1 MKKLDFL
8 PNRQNKY
15 SIRKFTVGTASILL
29 GTMMLLGIQDEAKA
43 AETTTSNTAESNDSS
58 SEQGNGVGSDASGEV
73 LDSTKTTQLN
83 QPTESSTDENNG
95 LKQETNAESN
105 DVSTDPQPKIEDT
118 SNVNSSQVEEITL
131 DTAPTNGG
139 SNTTNPTTK
148 ESNEN
153 STNDLT
159 KPAPPSPE
167 NSTSKQATSESKTP
181 APAIAP
187 ITDGTSKTNSQQ
199 AATDKKVDNTQV
211 NTGDS
216 NDTSSNDTK
225 IETDATKPVTTNV
238 KDSTVSNTDNSKSG
252 VETINS
258 TAGANDQLN
267 KNNPTGQI
275 ENKITAADSGTAGTN
290 GTNANDSQSN
300 LNTSSGLNS
309 QSSITNTRSKQLK
322 LFNALKQSSD
332 NKDANTVTTTAET
345 ASTLRTVS
353 FVAMPNSVTTQAA
366 TGGNNVANLVTV
378 TNMNAV
384 PIKNDGTVRTVPYQD
399 TNTTQEELFATS
411 GDVIKFTGD
420 FAIADEVNEGDYI
433 TLSYGDYFRPGSIET
448 PPAVTNLVDNSGKLV
463 ATGVYDQATNTI
475 KYTFTNY
482 VDQLSNITGSFNFS
496 ASPNRYTAT
505 TDKTPYPFN
514 VTMAGETYNKNI
526 VVDYGNKN
534 GESKT
539 QTGAKE
545 PSKQNVTAVTAYDTQ
560 SQEYKMTAY
569 INQSDLPLNGAK
581 YNVNLTGMTGI
592 NDVKIYLV
600 NDESRMVDSFV
611 PDVSGLTPVTKNI
624 TYNADKTTMSI
635 DLGNISSTQ
644 KYIILYDAVKD
655 NSASNTR
662 RVDNTLTYTANNLN
676 QSDPNNVVLSAY
688 AEKTEASGNLY
699 SLGDYVWFD
708 SNNNGLQDSGEI
720 PASNVTVYLYDSN
733 NIRQTTTTDSNGHYQ
748 FDGLQNGTY
757 TVEFVPPNGYTAT
770 ISNVNNNA
778 NDDKD
783 SDGLKVTATI
793 NGADNF
799 TYDLGLVM
807 IPKTYTLGDYVW
819 EDTNKDG
826 IQNNGESGI
835 EGVTVT
841 LTKPDGTTETTKT
854 DAEGRYEFTGLENGD
869 YTVKFETPAGYEP
882 TKVNNGDDTLDSDG
896 TTVTATINNA
906 DNPTIDSGFYKPV
919 KVPATYTL
927 GDYVWEDTNK
937 DGIQNSNEP
946 GIAGVTVTLTKPDG
960 TTETTTTDADGYYKF
975 TGLENGDYTVTFTT
989 PEGYEPT
996 VSNNGDDALDSDGTT
1011 VTATINNADN
1021 PTIDSGFYK
1030 PVTEPPKEPATY
1042 TLGDKVWED
1051 TNKDG
1056 IQNSNE
1062 SGIEGVKVTLTKP
1075 DGTTETTTTDA
1086 EGHYEFTGLEN
1097 GDYTVT
1103 FETPEGYEPTVSNNG
1118 DDRLDS
1124 DGTTVTATINNADNP
1139 TIDSGFYKPVTEPEQ
1154 TPATYTLGDKV
1165 WEDTNHDGIQ
1175 NSNEPGIEGVKVTLT
1190 KPDGTTETTTTDKDG
1205 HYEFTNLPNGDY
1217 TVTFETPEG
1226 YEPTVTN
1233 NGDDALDSDGS
1244 TVTVTINNADNPTID
1259 SGFYKPVTE
1268 PEQTPATYTLGDKV
1282 WEDTNHDGI
1291 QNSNE
1296 PGIEGVKVTLTKPDG
1311 TTETTTTDKDGHYE
1325 FTDLPNGDYTV
1336 TFETPEGYEP
1346 TVPNNGDD
1354 RQDSDGTTVKVTIN
1368 NADNPTIDSG
1378 FFKPVTEPEQTPATY
1393 TLGDKVWEDT
1403 NHDGIQNSN
1412 EPGIEGVKVTLT
1424 KPDGTTETTT
1434 TDKDGHYEFKDLP
1447 NGDYTVTFE
1456 TPEGYEPT
1464 VPNNGDDR
1472 QDSDGTTVKVTI
1484 NNADNPTIDSGFHK
1498 VPEETTPPENP
1509 NNPDEPS
1516 NPENPN
1522 NPDEPSNPE
1531 NPNNPDE
1538 PSNPENPNNPDEPS
1552 NPENPNNPDEPSNPE
1567 NPNNPD
1573 EPNNPE
1579 NPNNPDEPNN
1589 PENPNNPDEP
1599 SNPENPNNP
1608 DEPNNPEK
1616 PGQPNNPNEPSNPG
1630 TPDQPNHLTSGYS
1643 NSFVTVSAP
1652 VQGSTD
1658 HLTSHNMNGG
1668 EKALN
1673 SSDNEKGNKE
1683 EALPE
1688 TGSNEANGTLFG
1700 SLIAGLG
1707 ALFLLGRKR
1716 RKEDRK

>member
-854 DAEGRYEFTGLENGD
+854 DATGRYEFTGLENGD

-919 KVPATYTL
+919 TEPPKEPATYTL
-927 GDYVWEDTNK
+927 GDKVWEDTNK
-937 DGIQNSNEP
+937 DGIQNSNEL
-946 GIAGVTVTLTKPDG
+946 GIEGVKATLTKPDG
-960 TTETTTTDADGYYKF
+960 TTETTTTDAEGHYEF
-975 TGLENGDYTVTFTT
+975 IGLENGDYTVIFET

-1021 PTIDSGFYK
+1021 PTIDSGF
-1030 PVTEPPKEPATY
+1030 
-1042 TLGDKVWED
+1042 
-1051 TNKDG
+1051 
-1056 IQNSNE
+1056 
-1062 SGIEGVKVTLTKP
+1062 
-1075 DGTTETTTTDA
+1075 
-1086 EGHYEFTGLEN
+1086 F
-1097 GDYTVT
+1097 
-1103 FETPEGYEPTVSNNG
+1103 
-1118 DDRLDS
+1118 
-1124 DGTTVTATINNADNP
+1124 
-1139 TIDSGFYKPVTEPEQ
+1139 KPVTEPEQ

-1346 TVPNNGDD
+1346 TVTNNGDD
-1354 RQDSDGTTVKVTIN
+1354 ALDSDGSTVTVTIN

-1378 FFKPVTEPEQTPATY
+1378 FFKPVTEPEQKPATY

-1412 EPGIEGVKVTLT
+1412 EPGIAG
-1424 KPDGTTETTT
+1424 
-1434 TDKDGHYEFKDLP
+1434 
-1447 NGDYTVTFE
+1447 
-1456 TPEGYEPT
+1456 
-1464 VPNNGDDR
+1464 
-1472 QDSDGTTVKVTI
+1472 
-1484 NNADNPTIDSGFHK
+1484 
-1498 VPEETTPPENP
+1498 
-1509 NNPDEPS
+1509 
-1516 NPENPN
+1516 
-1522 NPDEPSNPE
+1522 
-1531 NPNNPDE
+1531 
-1538 PSNPENPNNPDEPS
+1538 
-1552 NPENPNNPDEPSNPE
+1552 
-1567 NPNNPD
+1567 
-1573 EPNNPE
+1573 
-1579 NPNNPDEPNN
+1579 
-1589 PENPNNPDEP
+1589 
-1599 SNPENPNNP
+1599 
-1608 DEPNNPEK
+1608 
-1616 PGQPNNPNEPSNPG
+1616 
-1630 TPDQPNHLTSGYS
+1630 
-1643 NSFVTVSAP
+1643 VTV
-1652 VQGSTD
+1652 G
-1658 HLTSHNMNGG
+1658 
-1668 EKALN
+1668 
-1673 SSDNEKGNKE
+1673 
-1683 EALPE
+1683 
-1688 TGSNEANGTLFG
+1688 
-1700 SLIAGLG
+1700 I
-1707 ALFLLGRKR
+1707 
-1716 RKEDRK
+1716 

>member
-1 MKKLDFL
+1 MGITGGNFYMKKLDFL

-854 DAEGRYEFTGLENGD
+854 DATGRYEFTGLENGD

-919 KVPATYTL
+919 TEPPKEPATYTL
-927 GDYVWEDTNK
+927 GDKVWEDTNK
-937 DGIQNSNEP
+937 DGIQNSNEL
-946 GIAGVTVTLTKPDG
+946 GIEGVKATLTKPDG
-960 TTETTTTDADGYYKF
+960 TTETTTTDAEGHYEF
-975 TGLENGDYTVTFTT
+975 IGLENGDYTVIFET

-1021 PTIDSGFYK
+1021 PTIDSGF
-1030 PVTEPPKEPATY
+1030 
-1042 TLGDKVWED
+1042 
-1051 TNKDG
+1051 
-1056 IQNSNE
+1056 
-1062 SGIEGVKVTLTKP
+1062 
-1075 DGTTETTTTDA
+1075 
-1086 EGHYEFTGLEN
+1086 F
-1097 GDYTVT
+1097 
-1103 FETPEGYEPTVSNNG
+1103 
-1118 DDRLDS
+1118 
-1124 DGTTVTATINNADNP
+1124 
-1139 TIDSGFYKPVTEPEQ
+1139 KPVTEPEQ

-1346 TVPNNGDD
+1346 TVTNNGDD
-1354 RQDSDGTTVKVTIN
+1354 ALDSDGSTVTVTIN

-1378 FFKPVTEPEQTPATY
+1378 FFKPVTEPEQKPATY

-1412 EPGIEGVKVTLT
+1412 EPGIAG
-1424 KPDGTTETTT
+1424 
-1434 TDKDGHYEFKDLP
+1434 
-1447 NGDYTVTFE
+1447 
-1456 TPEGYEPT
+1456 
-1464 VPNNGDDR
+1464 
-1472 QDSDGTTVKVTI
+1472 
-1484 NNADNPTIDSGFHK
+1484 
-1498 VPEETTPPENP
+1498 
-1509 NNPDEPS
+1509 
-1516 NPENPN
+1516 
-1522 NPDEPSNPE
+1522 
-1531 NPNNPDE
+1531 
-1538 PSNPENPNNPDEPS
+1538 
-1552 NPENPNNPDEPSNPE
+1552 
-1567 NPNNPD
+1567 
-1573 EPNNPE
+1573 
-1579 NPNNPDEPNN
+1579 
-1589 PENPNNPDEP
+1589 
-1599 SNPENPNNP
+1599 
-1608 DEPNNPEK
+1608 
-1616 PGQPNNPNEPSNPG
+1616 
-1630 TPDQPNHLTSGYS
+1630 
-1643 NSFVTVSAP
+1643 VTV
-1652 VQGSTD
+1652 G
-1658 HLTSHNMNGG
+1658 
-1668 EKALN
+1668 
-1673 SSDNEKGNKE
+1673 
-1683 EALPE
+1683 
-1688 TGSNEANGTLFG
+1688 
-1700 SLIAGLG
+1700 I
-1707 ALFLLGRKR
+1707 
-1716 RKEDRK
+1716 